1 MKTLEQV
8 SGELLGQVIFED
20 PKKHFFAS
28 DFVLSIDER
37 THKPIVQFK
46 CRFENN
52 GQTVEDDVVRKLD
65 FEDRQLDRTIECGS
79 VIESMPEYEA
89 IAVHIDYILEACGLT
104 REKLA
109 QAALNGKTQ
118 IEADAVTDIMHGI
131 NEKYLSQKDATDQEL
146 RKALEQPMEVPEA
159 LKEYVAKE
167 LQMFIDN
174 DIPLPDGREDYRDP
188 PQHGIVAE
196 PLVNIF
202 EKNLSLY
209 VFNTASFRLRINNLE
224 AVVVEEDQE
233 QKPAVRIDA
242 DIIRSSGADNYV
254 VEVPIDFVAYPGQ
267 YENEED
273 TIMNNMD
280 VILEAFGLD
289 RDKVRTAIENDEK
302 TAVSDLQPEFRLTE
316 FQQLVFN
323 LFAQQKMHPEEIP
336 ELIVQDKLSLPP
348 ALLQAAQERFKE
360 CFEEQAKKFSVRR

>member
-8 SGELLGQVIFED
+8 SGELLGHVVFGDSQ
-20 PKKHFFAS
+20 KHFSAS
-28 DFVLSIDER
+28 DFALSIDER

-52 GQTVEDDVVRKLD
+52 GQTVEDYIVRKLD

-104 REKLA
+104 RENLA
-109 QAALNGKTQ
+109 QAALTGKTQ

-131 NEKYLSQKDATDQEL
+131 NEKYLSQKGVTDQEL
-146 RKALEQPMEVPEA
+146 REALDQPMNVPEA

-174 DIPLPDGREDYRDP
+174 DIPMPDGTQRYENP
-188 PQHGIVAE
+188 PEYGIRPE
-196 PLVNIF
+196 PLVDVF
-202 EKNLSLY
+202 ERNLCLI
-209 VFNTASFRLRINNLE
+209 VFETASMRLRINSLE
-224 AVVVEEDQE
+224 PCVVSEYDES
-233 QKPAVRIDA
+233 KPAVKISA
-242 DIIRSSGADNYV
+242 DIIRESGSDTYE
-254 VEVPIDFVAYPGQ
+254 VEVSLDFNAYPGV
-267 YENEED
+267 YESEED
-273 TIMNNMD
+273 TLANSVDI
-280 VILEAFGLD
+280 ILDAFGLN
-289 RDKVRTAIENDEK
+289 RDKFRTAIENDEQ
-302 TAVSDLQPEFRLTE
+302 TAISDLQPEFRLTE
-316 FQQLVFN
+316 FQLLVFN